1 MTASTG
7 WRRCCATTGPMRKIT
22 RASRRA
28 ERERCERLPVEE
40 VWLAARRDDL
50 RAVITGLVE
59 QADRFHV
66 EERDWVDE
74 LAIDR
79 RDDDVTPATMVIL
92 GLAAAELRTAPAVLG
107 LEATRPCTVH
117 TLLARA
123 DDLRRQFAELGC
135 RTARCAPVS

>member
-1 MTASTG
+1 
-7 WRRCCATTGPMRKIT
+7 MR
-22 RASRRA
+22 AVA
-28 ERERCERLPVEE
+28 VEE
-40 VWLAARRDDL
+40 AWLAARRDDWH
-50 RAVITGLVE
+50 AVITGLVE

-66 EERDWVDE
+66 EEPEWLDE

-92 GLAAAELRTAPAVLG
+92 DLAAAELRTAPAALG

-117 TLLARA
+117 ALLARA
-123 DDLRRQFAELGC
+123 DNLRRQFAELGC

>member
-1 MTASTG
+1 MS
-7 WRRCCATTGPMRKIT
+7 
-22 RASRRA
+22 
-28 ERERCERLPVEE
+28 VEE

-50 RAVITGLVE
+50 LAVITGLVE
-59 QADRFHV
+59 QADRFDV

-92 GLAAAELRTAPAVLG
+92 GLAAAELRTSPAVLG
-107 LEATRPCTVH
+107 LEAARPCTVH
-117 TLLARA
+117 TVLARA

-135 RTARCAPVS
+135 RTVRCAPVS